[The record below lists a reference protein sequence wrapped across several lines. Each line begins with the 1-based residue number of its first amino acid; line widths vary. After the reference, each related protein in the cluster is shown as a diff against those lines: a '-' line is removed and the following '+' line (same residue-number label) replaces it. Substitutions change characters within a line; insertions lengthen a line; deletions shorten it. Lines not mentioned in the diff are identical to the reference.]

1 VIFDPDVYP
10 VNFALI
16 DGRISEEL
24 FREEHELA
32 FEQMNKQTPTAS
44 DSLAPSETSPETA
57 E

>member
-1 VIFDPDVYP
+1 VIFDHDVYP

-32 FEQMNKQTPTAS
+32 FEQMNEQSPTLS
-44 DSLAPSETSPETA
+44 DSLVPSETSPETA